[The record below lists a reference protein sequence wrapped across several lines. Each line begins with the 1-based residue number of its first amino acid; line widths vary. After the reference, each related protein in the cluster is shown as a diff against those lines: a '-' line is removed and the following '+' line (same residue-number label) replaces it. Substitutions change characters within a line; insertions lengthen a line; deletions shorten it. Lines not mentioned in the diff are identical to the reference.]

1 MSNEYMKTYM
11 KNRYDADPEKARK
24 YRKSCMIKKKYDVS
38 DEIWKTYKND
48 LYNLITINKL
58 LNEMSDELREEFLT
72 NREKFIFKEI

>member
-38 DEIWKTYKND
+38 DEIWKIG
-48 LYNLITINKL
+48 LRFVSTIL
-58 LNEMSDELREEFLT
+58 
-72 NREKFIFKEI
+72 